1 MSDPRQISNPDNVPG
16 PSPLAEKARS
26 YFEGLQRTICS
37 ALEEIDRRGKFNE
50 DHWDR
55 PEGGGGITRVF
66 EEGLVF
72 EKAGVNTSTVFGKL
86 PDTLAAKMQTSPTH
100 FLATGIS
107 LVLHPRSP
115 KIPTVHAN
123 FRYFEK
129 ADGDAWFGGGA
140 DLTPYYP
147 FEDDVRHFHRVF
159 KSACD
164 LHGADLYPRFKK
176 WCDEYF
182 FIKHRKEAR
191 GVGGLFFDYLRGDLQ
206 QHFAFVQSVADVFLE
221 AYTPIVNKR
230 IHEPW
235 GDRERDWQ
243 LYRRGR
249 YAEFNLVYDRGTLFG
264 LETNGRVESILMSL
278 PPVAHWRYNVKPDP
292 GSPEALLLDYLSTPR
307 EWT

>member
-1 MSDPRQISNPDNVPG
+1 MSNPRQTSETDTVLT
-16 PSPLAEKARS
+16 PSPLAGKVKS
-26 YFEGLQRTICS
+26 YFEDYQRMICS
-37 ALEEIDRRGKFNE
+37 ALEEIDRRGKFIE

-55 PEGGGGITRVF
+55 PEGGGGTTRVL

-86 PDTLAAKMQTSPTH
+86 PETLAAKMQTPPTH
-100 FLATGIS
+100 FFATGVS

-129 ADGDAWFGGGA
+129 ADGDAWFGGGT

-147 FEDDVRHFHRVF
+147 FEDDVRHFHRVL
-159 KSACD
+159 KGACD
-164 LHGADLYPRFKK
+164 LHSVDLYPRFKK

-191 GVGGLFFDYLRGDLQ
+191 GVGGLFFDYLRGDLE

-278 PPVAHWRYNVKPDP
+278 PPVAYWRYNVKPDP
-292 GSPEALLLDYLSTPR
+292 GSPEASLLEYLVSPR
-307 EWT
+307 EWA